1 MSELS
6 SNNTPRTYLLERDP
20 EYIDNVPHHWLE
32 QSLPAFNVQV
42 IVATMFLLICI
53 PGNIG
58 QILVF
63 VAHRR

>member
-1 MSELS
+1 MSELF
-6 SNNTPRTYLLERDP
+6 SNNTLRTYLLERDP

-42 IVATMFLLICI
+42 IVATMLLIICI

-63 VAHRR
+63 AAHRR